1 MLALAL
7 VTLFAPLP
15 QGRAQSYG
23 GSPVPQPLAPSRNL
37 AFAAGNPAEL
47 GSAGELVVFSVDEL
61 DHGQGSLNGDR
72 GDLDAQDDV
81 LFVVD
86 LARGA
91 TTALGEVGAYAFVG
105 DRLLLTLGEQAN
117 GAADLDGDGDALD
130 FVLHAFDGT
139 SLVDLGLASA
149 GVTAVGDNAVVLGLE
164 DGHVDLNG
172 DGDRLDTVFHL
183 YRAGVLTNLGLA
195 SELGAFGLGDEIA
208 VLLVSEAAQGASDGN
223 GDGDASDSV
232 PVVLDLA
239 SGALRVVP
247 RAVDPEG
254 APSCAGPLAAFVLSE
269 ADQQN
274 DANFDG
280 DQDDDVVLVYDHAL
294 GFTRSTHLAVQPQGG
309 FVHTPVQ
316 VGRGFAV
323 FVSGLGQLQ
332 LHDVA
337 TNTTTNTGLA
347 ADAFGLRVC
356 DEHAAF
362 RVFETGA
369 DRNGDG
375 DLGDTVLYLLD
386 GTSGVVRNLGLA
398 AEFELVLTRDLLVF
412 GVRESSQGFLD
423 RNGDGDADDEVAAVL
438 ELASG
443 RLRNTGLAGTW
454 SAATRT
460 LATVS
465 VSEAAQGGLDRTGDG
480 DADDHELVLVEG
492 ASGKRT
498 PIGVGHAPARGSRW
512 VPFLVNE
519 SELGADR
526 NGDGDTFDEVVHVQ
540 RVGRP

>member
-7 VTLFAPLP
+7 VTLLATP
-15 QGRAQSYG
+15 QGSLRAAPG
-23 GSPVPQPLAPSRNL
+23 APRPEPLAPARNL

-47 GSAGELVVFSVDEL
+47 GSAGALVVFAVDEAA
-61 DHGQGSLNGDR
+61 HGQGSLNGD
-72 GDLDAQDDV
+72 LDALDQV
-81 LFVVD
+81 LFVAD
-86 LARGA
+86 LARG
-91 TTALGEVGAYAFVG
+91 TRTALGVAGAHAFVG
-105 DRLLLTLGEQAN
+105 ERLLLTLDEQAN
-117 GAADLDGDGDALD
+117 GGVDLDGDGDALD
-130 FVLHAFDGT
+130 FVLHAFDGA
-139 SLVDLGLASA
+139 SLVDLGLAAA
-149 GVTAVGDNAVVLGLE
+149 GVTAVGPNAIVLGLE

-183 YRAGVLTNLGLA
+183 YRDGVLTNLGLA
-195 SELGAFGLGDEIA
+195 SELGAFGLGNELA
-208 VLLVSEAAQGASDGN
+208 VLLVSEAAQGGTDGN
-223 GDGDASDSV
+223 GDGDARDSV
-232 PVVLDLA
+232 AVVLDLA

-254 APSCAGPLAAFVLSE
+254 APSTAGPLAAFVLSE

-274 DANFDG
+274 DANADG
-280 DQDDDVVLVYDHAL
+280 DLDDDVVLVYDHTL
-294 GFTRSTHLAVQPQGG
+294 GLTRSTHLAVQPQGG

-323 FVSGLGQLQ
+323 FVSSLGQLQ

-337 TNTTTNTGLA
+337 THTTTNTGLA

-356 DEHAAF
+356 GAHAAF

-398 AEFELVLTRDLLVF
+398 AEFTLVLTGDQLVF
-412 GVRESSQGFLD
+412 GVREASQGFLD
-423 RNGDGDADDEVAAVL
+423 RNGDGDADDEVVAVL

-443 RLRNTGLAGTW
+443 RLRDTGLAGAW
-454 SAATRT
+454 SAATGA
-460 LATVS
+460 LAAVT

-480 DADDHELVLVEG
+480 DADDRELVLFEA
-492 ASGKRT
+492 ASGRRER
-498 PIGVGHAPARGSRW
+498 IGVGHAPARGSPW
-512 VPFLVNE
+512 VPFLVRE

-526 NGDGDTFDEVVHVQ
+526 NGDGDLLDDVVHVQ